1 MIKFQI
7 DVRGGLRHFRIGTRL
22 ILGFGAIL
30 LILVAM
36 AGIDRVLNDQSKT
49 KLLDGL
55 KAAEAKSRL
64 AIKMK
69 GALLEGGIS
78 LRNMGLTS
86 DLDLLQKAQKTT
98 ELERAVFI
106 KTRNNFVAMGLTQ
119 VEKGIIDNMIEI
131 DEQLQAPVKEAT
143 VQSLAFNPEG
153 AAKILTDR
161 VDSLNQQMI
170 KEINALVDNQQAAA
184 DEVLVKYSADD
195 SKLQLLLLFSCAIAV
210 VIGGALAWI
219 ITISIVFPLRDA
231 VSIAKE
237 VAGGRFSSNFSVVGN
252 DEVSELTRALKEMMR
267 CLSIAYD
274 ELRDMSRYD
283 ALTGVRNRGYFNE
296 RFDAEWRRAHR
307 AKDVIGLLMVDIDH
321 FKNVNDRYGHLCG
334 DVCLQHVANTIKQAL
349 RRSGD
354 EIFRYGGEEFVILLA
369 STDLDGTVHIAEF
382 VRHQVEVLEF
392 FFEGKK
398 IPITVSS
405 GAAATIPDSIGGMQ
419 TLVENADRALY
430 EAKHGGRNKVHVHS
444 IDR

>member
-1 MIKFQI
+1 MINFQN
-7 DVRGGLRHFRIGTRL
+7 DDGGGLRHFRIGTRL

-49 KLLDGL
+49 KLLEGL

-64 AIKMK
+64 ATKMK

-98 ELERAVFI
+98 EVERAVFVE
-106 KTRNNFVAMGLTQ
+106 TRNNFVALGLTQ
-119 VEKGIIDNMIEI
+119 VEKGIIDNITEI
-131 DEQLQAPVKEAT
+131 DKQLQAPVREAT
-143 VQSLAFNPEG
+143 VQALAFNPEG

-184 DEVLVKYSADD
+184 DEVLVRYNADD
-195 SKLQLLLLFSCAIAV
+195 RKLKLLLLFSCVVAV
-210 VIGGALAWI
+210 VIGGVLAWI
-219 ITISIVFPLRDA
+219 ITLSIISPLREA
-231 VSIAKE
+231 VSFAKE
-237 VAGGRFSSNFSVVGN
+237 VASGRLSSKFSVLGR
-252 DEVSELTRALKEMMR
+252 DEVSELALAVKEMVR

-274 ELRDMSRYD
+274 KLRDLSRYD
-283 ALTGVRNRGYFNE
+283 ALTGVRNRGYFIE

-307 AKDVIGLLMVDIDH
+307 AKDVISLLMVDIDH
-321 FKNVNDRYGHLCG
+321 FKNVNDCYGHPCG
-334 DVCLQHVANTIKQAL
+334 DVCLQHVANTIKQAMH
-349 RRSGD
+349 RSGD

-369 STDLDGTVHIAEF
+369 STDLDGALHIAELI
-382 VRHQVEVLEF
+382 RHQVEILEF
-392 FFEGKK
+392 FYEGKK
-398 IPITVSS
+398 IPITVSI
-405 GAAATIPDSIGGMQ
+405 GAAATIPDSIASAQ
-419 TLVENADRALY
+419 TLLGNADRALY
-430 EAKHGGRNKVHVHS
+430 EAKQSGRNKVCVHPM
-444 IDR
+444 DR